1 MAEEQDWSIEFYL
14 DEEGKSPVIE
24 FVGSLDKKTKAR
36 FDWSIEQL
44 RVLNVRAREPLVKH
58 LEGKIWELRRA
69 SNGQIYRLLYFFFTG
84 RKIVF
89 VHGFQKKSQKTPRRE
104 IELAQTRMNDYIR
117 RKGGEKTHD

>member
-1 MAEEQDWSIEFYL
+1 MAEEQEWSIEFYL
-14 DEEGKSPVIE
+14 DEEGKNPVSE
-24 FVGSLDKKTKAR
+24 FVGRLDKKTKAR
-36 FDWSIEQL
+36 FDWSIQQL
-44 RVLNVRAREPLVKH
+44 RILNVRAREPLVKH

-117 RKGGEKTHD
+117 RKGGEKNP